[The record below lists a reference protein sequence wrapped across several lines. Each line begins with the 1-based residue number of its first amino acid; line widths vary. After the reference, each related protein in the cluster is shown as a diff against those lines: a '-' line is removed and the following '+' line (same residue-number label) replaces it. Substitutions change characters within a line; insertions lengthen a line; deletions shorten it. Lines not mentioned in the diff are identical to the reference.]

1 MPRHARALPEQLSP
15 ERTWADVL
23 ALRNGSGFRAVA
35 RFGRDYQCR
44 ANPTVPVTIGWS
56 ERDRILPLHMADLAR
71 ERIPQAE
78 HVTLPGCGHM
88 PVSDDPA
95 LISSVVL
102 DTIAAAAKP

>member
-1 MPRHARALPEQLSP
+1 MLVHKPEQLSP

-35 RFGRDYQCR
+35 RFGRAYQCR
-44 ANPTVPVTIGWS
+44 AKPTDPVTIGWS
-56 ERDRILPLHMADLAR
+56 ERDRILPLHVADLAR
-71 ERIPQAE
+71 ERIAQAE

-88 PVSDDPA
+88 SMSDDPA
-95 LISSVVL
+95 LITSVTL

>member
-1 MPRHARALPEQLSP
+1 MLVHKPEQLSP

-35 RFGRDYQCR
+35 RFKRDYQSR
-44 ANPTVPVTIGWS
+44 SNPTVPVTIDWS
-56 ERDRILPLHMADLAR
+56 ERDHILPLHMADLAR

-78 HVTLPGCGHM
+78 HVTLPGCGNM
-88 PVSDDPA
+88 PMSDDPA
-95 LISSVVL
+95 LICSVVL

>member
-1 MPRHARALPEQLSP
+1 MLVHEAEQMSP

-44 ANPTVPVTIGWS
+44 AKLTVPVTIAWS
-56 ERDRILPLHMADLAR
+56 ERDRILPLHVAHLAR
-71 ERIPQAE
+71 ERIAQAE

-88 PVSDDPA
+88 PMSDDPA
-95 LISSVVL
+95 FITSIIL